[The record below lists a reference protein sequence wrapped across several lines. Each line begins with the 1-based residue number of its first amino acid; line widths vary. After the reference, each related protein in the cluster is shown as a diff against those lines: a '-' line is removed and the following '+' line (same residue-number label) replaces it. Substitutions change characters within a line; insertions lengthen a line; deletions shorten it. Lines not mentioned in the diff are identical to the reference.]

1 MLHRMDKL
9 QSSLPQQWL
18 VLLMEHFKH
27 KLVLFPL
34 RSLEMLL
41 KLHLLQNLLFL
52 LGQLL
57 PLLLHKQQLHQ
68 LPKHNQTHMAS
79 IIMDSKVMEGMVN
92 NMVLHTVSSM
102 GVRMDNSS
110 SSNRKRPL
118 GTISSNH
125 TGKTKVKHI
134 LNNKLNMDKVKL
146 NKQVMGKIKHHKAI
160 TAKTRVNK
168 VLTDKIKTNK
178 IHMGRIKPHNHTA
191 KANREAMD
199 KTIIA
204 NKGSSRVSRVV
215 TTKVNNRVVSIISRE
230 VMGNKE
236 IKDKV
241 VLRVEI
247 NHKVEISHKVA
258 TKINIKE
265 IQIAMDKINRT
276 NGILVHQGVMME
288 VLIGNTEGNKIMGI
302 RTQVTQEV
310 VTTVVAVMVEIVMGV
325 VIIAMATREVVAVE
339 GLIAA
344 KAVVVEDSTEVAED
358 VVEVISAAEEVDLI
372 VLVIMTVAMVVDVE
386 EWVVLGEE

>member
-27 KLVLFPL
+27 KLVLFLL
-34 RSLEMLL
+34 RNLAMLL

-102 GVRMDNSS
+102 GVLMDNSS
-110 SSNRKRPL
+110 SSSRKRPL

-125 TGKTKVKHI
+125 TGKTKIKHI

-160 TAKTRVNK
+160 TDKTRVNK

-178 IHMGRIKPHNHTA
+178 IHMGRVKPHNHTA
-191 KANREAMD
+191 KANREATD

-241 VLRVEI
+241 VLKVEI
-247 NHKVEISHKVA
+247 NHKVA

-302 RTQVTQEV
+302 RTQVTPEV
-310 VTTVVAVMVEIVMGV
+310 VTMVVAVMVEIVMAV
-325 VIIAMATREVVAVE
+325 VIIAMETREVVAVE

-358 VVEVISAAEEVDLI
+358 VVEVISAAEEVVLI
-372 VLVIMTVAMVVDVE
+372 VMVIMTVAMVVDVE